1 MNGRAEM
8 AETEVNLAR
17 MGRCLSFWRLA
28 GALLSG
34 LMLAAAFPPL
44 QWDGLAWLAFLP
56 LLLVPQPRGW
66 LERLLIGYVWG
77 YVQFAGSLQWLNE
90 VGFGA
95 GWLLALYCGLYPM
108 LWYALFSQAV
118 CVAKLRP
125 GAGFP
130 GGALLLVGRVWQGL
144 LLLFYGAALWTALEW
159 VRSWMLSGF
168 PWNQL
173 GVALYERL
181 SLLPLAAWT
190 GVYGLTFLLVLAN
203 LAVAAEI
210 SHQASRLI
218 GGRRPGCPW
227 YVLTAAVP
235 LLPLYWL
242 AAQPEIAAPAGVPEL
257 QVVAVQGNIPQCRF
271 WSEIEYEQAVRV
283 YSRLT
288 RAACAEEPRP
298 DLVVWPESAVP
309 ASLDYLPYRLQLQP
323 LLRDIRTPLL
333 AGAINYRQNPDN
345 PDEPLLFN
353 SVFLFEETLQIRDYY
368 DKVHRVPFGEYVPG
382 GRYFPWLAEWIGMG
396 RDLTPGTAFSLI
408 RLPKGGK
415 AGVNICFEDVFPE
428 ISRAFVRNGA
438 NLLMTVTNDSWYNE
452 SAGSRQHLAN
462 MVFRAVECRRPFL
475 RSGNNSD
482 TCLVTPRG
490 RILDLLAD
498 PADGNPFYA
507 GSRLYTLPVYDGW
520 GDTFYTRYG
529 NLFAWLCALA
539 SAAGLGGLL
548 IRQFGR
554 QLQAHQAITDKGGK
568 HV

>member
-1 MNGRAEM
+1 M
-8 AETEVNLAR
+8 AESEDNLAR

-28 GALLSG
+28 AALLSG
-34 LMLAAAFPPL
+34 LLLAGAFPPL
-44 QWDGLAWLAFLP
+44 QWDWLVWVAFLP
-56 LLLVPQPRGW
+56 LLLVPQAPGW
-66 LERLLIGYVWG
+66 PERLLVGYVWG

-125 GAGFP
+125 AAGFP
-130 GGALLLVGRVWQGL
+130 GGALLLIGRLRHGF

-159 VRSWMLSGF
+159 VRSWMLTGF

-173 GVALYERL
+173 GVALYERVT
-181 SLLPLAAWT
+181 LLPLAAWT
-190 GVYGLTFLLVLAN
+190 GVYGLSFLLVLGN
-203 LAVAAEI
+203 LAVAAEL
-210 SHQASRLI
+210 SRLAGRLI
-218 GGRRPGCPW
+218 GGRRAGCPW
-227 YVLTAAVP
+227 YVLTLAVL
-235 LLPLYWL
+235 LLPVFWL
-242 AAQPEIAAPAGVPEL
+242 SSQPEATPPVGVAEL
-257 QVVAVQGNIPQCRF
+257 QVAAVQGNIPQCRF
-271 WSEIEYEQAVRV
+271 WSELEYQQAVRV
-283 YSRLT
+283 YTRLT

-298 DLVVWPESAVP
+298 DLVVWPESAIP
-309 ASLDYLPYRLQLQP
+309 ASLDYLPYRLQLQA

-353 SVFLFEETLQIRDYY
+353 SVFLFSDTLEIRDYY

-382 GRYFPWLAEWIGMG
+382 GRHFPWLAEWIGMG
-396 RDLTPGTAFSLI
+396 RDLSPGSVFSLI

-428 ISRAFVRNGA
+428 ISRAFVRAGA
-438 NLLMTVTNDSWYNE
+438 NLLLTVTNDSWYNE

-482 TCLVTPRG
+482 TCLVTPGG
-490 RILDLLAD
+490 RIQGLLAD

-507 GSRLYTLPVYDGW
+507 GSRRYTLPVYDGW

-539 SAAGLGGLL
+539 GTAGVGALL
-548 IRQFGR
+548 LRQFRR
-554 QLQAHQAITDKGGK
+554 QLQAHRAITDKGEK